1 MLCTKLLWLL
11 LPINHVIF
19 NFNLFLM
26 YVHTC
31 DYTVYVDDTVAQQT
45 QKQNG
50 KKLSICTEK
59 QNLYSYCHHI
69 LTLAPQNVSHR
80 SLNLQALLPSPSFL
94 FLTKELRNFLNTV
107 GVFDLPL
114 PPEE

>member
-1 MLCTKLLWLL
+1 MYCTKLLWLL

-45 QKQNG
+45 QKHREW
-50 KKLSICTEK
+50 KK
-59 QNLYSYCHHI
+59 
-69 LTLAPQNVSHR
+69 A
-80 SLNLQALLPSPSFL
+80 LNMYREA
-94 FLTKELRNFLNTV
+94 ELI
-107 GVFDLPL
+107 
-114 PPEE
+114 